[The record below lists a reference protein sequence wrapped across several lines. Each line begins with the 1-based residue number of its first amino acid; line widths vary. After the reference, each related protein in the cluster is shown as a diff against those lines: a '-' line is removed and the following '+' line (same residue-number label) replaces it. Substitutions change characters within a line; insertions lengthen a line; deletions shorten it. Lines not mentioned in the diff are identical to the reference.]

1 MYEDACERG
10 EGARCNIVCTQPR
23 RISAVGVADRVAQER
38 AERVGDTVGYS
49 IRLESVRSK
58 RTRLLF
64 CTTGVLL
71 RRLQCDGDLAGVS
84 AVFVDEVH
92 ERSVDS
98 DFLIII
104 LRNLL
109 RRRRDLRVVLMS
121 ATLNADMFADYF

>member
-1 MYEDACERG
+1 
-10 EGARCNIVCTQPR
+10 
-23 RISAVGVADRVAQER
+23 VADRVAQER